1 MVAAIT
7 TALGDVIG
15 WVGTVITALT
25 DTADGALAPLL
36 PVFAIGIAVS
46 VVLLGIRIIRGFTY
60 GA

>member
-7 TALGDVIG
+7 TALSDVIG
-15 WVGTVITALT
+15 WVGSVITALT
-25 DTADGALAPLL
+25 SSTGALYPLL

>member
-25 DTADGALAPLL
+25 DTTDGALAPLL
-36 PVFAIGIAVS
+36 PVFSIGIAVS

>member
-25 DTADGALAPLL
+25 DTDSGALAPLL

>member
-15 WVGTVITALT
+15 WVGTVITSLT
-25 DTADGALAPLL
+25 DTTDGALAPLL

>member
-1 MVAAIT
+1 MVASIT
-7 TALGDVIG
+7 SALSTVIS
-15 WVGTVITALT
+15 WVGTVIGSLT
-25 DTADGALAPLL
+25 ETDGALAPLL

>member
-7 TALGDVIG
+7 SALSQVIT
-15 WVGTVITALT
+15 WVGSVITALT
-25 DTADGALAPLL
+25 SSTGALYPLL